1 MVVAEGVNRLQ
12 RMNSSNSYDS
22 TRYLDEMIE
31 DMIPPQTNSKR
42 GKKHR
47 RQFSAP
53 ALLRKNSSSS
63 YNSSS
68 NMSSSRSLKKS
79 SSMSIQQVSSSAT
92 SVASSSTLDNSSRP
106 RSALRRGKF
115 TGGSGATSAAQHR
128 RSNSLDV
135 VALNGLFSND
145 ANNKNST
152 TASLYE
158 VLQISPDADGAAVR
172 RAYLSQGRN
181 CLAVNTSDDSTTT
194 SHRNLD
200 EVPAIQRRKF
210 QAISIAYEILSTP
223 HLRSDYDK
231 YGVVCALS
239 PRSASE
245 LQNPNSVRWRP
256 YVEEKIITDSH
267 PNEHLRP
274 EDDDSQRS
282 MSPVA
287 ELEDSSSVSSN
298 SEQSSQQDY
307 HGISWFESRIRKF
320 DKEAEKF
327 LSGDKIDQL
336 LDEGVVEI
344 KKSIDSIG
352 AIGTIIGQRVQE
364 YDASLAKNMRD
375 SHEQR
380 NAKVKEF
387 LLEQEKRE
395 QAKSN
400 TKSKILLLP
409 KHREEDSMFRKQDD
423 SFVMPSVE
431 KQQQQQQQTTPQ
443 YQQSRQDVNTAM
455 ERSGGS
461 NSSMIGSFSPLSVI
475 GEFAAACCLSESAL
489 YDCVPGRDDGLAEF
503 NQNSVQ

>member
-1 MVVAEGVNRLQ
+1 MVVAEGVANRLQ
-12 RMNSSNSYDS
+12 RMNSNSYDS

-31 DMIPPQTNSKR
+31 DMIPPSTNNKR

-53 ALLRKNSSSS
+53 TLLRKNSSSS

-68 NMSSSRSLKKS
+68 NMSSRSLKKS

-92 SVASSSTLDNSSRP
+92 SVASSLDNSSRP

-115 TGGSGATSAAQHR
+115 TGGSGVTSAAQHR

-135 VALNGLFSND
+135 VALNGLFNSD
-145 ANNKNST
+145 ANNKNT
-152 TASLYE
+152 TTTSLYE

-172 RAYLSQGRN
+172 RAYLSQGRK

-194 SHRNLD
+194 PHRNLD

-239 PRSASE
+239 PRNASE

-364 YDASLAKNMRD
+364 YDASLAKNLRD

-380 NAKVKEF
+380 NAKVKEL

-423 SFVMPSVE
+423 SFVMPSME
-431 KQQQQQQQTTPQ
+431 KQQQQQTTPQ
-443 YQQSRQDVNTAM
+443 YQQSRQDDNTAV
-455 ERSGGS
+455 ERGGGS
-461 NSSMIGSFSPLSVI
+461 SGSMIGSFSPLSVI

-489 YDCVPGRDDGLAEF
+489 YDCVPGRDDDLAEF
-503 NQNSVQ
+503 NQNSVVQ

>member
-1 MVVAEGVNRLQ
+1 
-12 RMNSSNSYDS
+12 
-22 TRYLDEMIE
+22 
-31 DMIPPQTNSKR
+31 
-42 GKKHR
+42 
-47 RQFSAP
+47 
-53 ALLRKNSSSS
+53 
-63 YNSSS
+63 
-68 NMSSSRSLKKS
+68 
-79 SSMSIQQVSSSAT
+79 MSIQQVSSSAT

-135 VALNGLFSND
+135 VALNGLFSSD
-145 ANNKNST
+145 ANNKNTT

-158 VLQISPDADGAAVR
+158 VLHISPDADGAAVR
-172 RAYLSQGRN
+172 RAYLSQGRK
-181 CLAVNTSDDSTTT
+181 CLAVNTSDDSLTP
-194 SHRNLD
+194 HRNLD
-200 EVPAIQRRKF
+200 EVPAIKRRKF

-239 PRSASE
+239 PRNASE

-375 SHEQR
+375 SHEQN
-380 NAKVKEF
+380 NAKVKEL

-400 TKSKILLLP
+400 TKSKNLLLP
-409 KHREEDSMFRKQDD
+409 KHREEDSMFREQDD
-423 SFVMPSVE
+423 AFVMPSVE
-431 KQQQQQQQTTPQ
+431 KQQEQEQTTPQ
-443 YQQSRQDVNTAM
+443 YQQSRQDDNTAM
-455 ERSGGS
+455 ERGGGS
-461 NSSMIGSFSPLSVI
+461 SSSVIGSFSPLSVI

-489 YDCVPGRDDGLAEF
+489 YDCVPGRDDDLAEF

>member
-12 RMNSSNSYDS
+12 RMNSNSYDS

-31 DMIPPQTNSKR
+31 DMIPPQTNNKR

-63 YNSSS
+63 YNSCS
-68 NMSSSRSLKKS
+68 NMSSRSLKKS
-79 SSMSIQQVSSSAT
+79 SSMSIQQVSSSGT

-135 VALNGLFSND
+135 VALNGLFSSGSD
-145 ANNKNST
+145 ANNKNT
-152 TASLYE
+152 TTTSLYE

-172 RAYLSQGRN
+172 RAYLSQGRK
-181 CLAVNTSDDSTTT
+181 CLAVNTSDESTTT
-194 SHRNLD
+194 PHRNLD

-239 PRSASE
+239 PRNASE

-380 NAKVKEF
+380 NAKIKEL

-423 SFVMPSVE
+423 AFVMPSVE
-431 KQQQQQQQTTPQ
+431 KQQQQQETPQ
-443 YQQSRQDVNTAM
+443 YQQSRQDDNTAV
-455 ERSGGS
+455 ERGGGS
-461 NSSMIGSFSPLSVI
+461 SGSMIGSFSPLSLI

-489 YDCVPGRDDGLAEF
+489 YDCVPGRDDDLAEF
-503 NQNSVQ
+503 NRNSVQ

>member
-31 DMIPPQTNSKR
+31 DMIPPSSNNKR

-53 ALLRKNSSSS
+53 TLLRKNSSSS

-79 SSMSIQQVSSSAT
+79 SSLSIQQVSSSAT

-115 TGGSGATSAAQHR
+115 TGGSGAISATQHR

-135 VALNGLFSND
+135 VALNGLFSSGSD
-145 ANNKNST
+145 TNKNNNT

-158 VLQISPDADGAAVR
+158 VLQILPDADGEAVR
-172 RAYLSQGRN
+172 RAYLSQGRK

-194 SHRNLD
+194 PHRNLD
-200 EVPAIQRRKF
+200 EVPAIQQRKF

-423 SFVMPSVE
+423 AFVMPSVE
-431 KQQQQQQQTTPQ
+431 KQQQQNTPQ
-443 YQQSRQDVNTAM
+443 YQQSRQDDNTAV
-455 ERSGGS
+455 ERGGGS
-461 NSSMIGSFSPLSVI
+461 SSSMIGSFSPLSVI
-475 GEFAAACCLSESAL
+475 GEFAAACLSESAL
-489 YDCVPGRDDGLAEF
+489 YDCVPGRNDDLAEF
-503 NQNSVQ
+503 NQNGVQ